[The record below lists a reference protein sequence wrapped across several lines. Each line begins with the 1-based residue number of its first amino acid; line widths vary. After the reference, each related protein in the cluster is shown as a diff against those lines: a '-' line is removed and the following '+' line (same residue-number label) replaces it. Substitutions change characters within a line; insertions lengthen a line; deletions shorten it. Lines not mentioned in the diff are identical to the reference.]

1 MAEDIRKQRM
11 NLSSWFVFSVL
22 FLSSFVHFIH
32 MLVHKLRWHNYLPA
46 TKLIKGGRN
55 FISNGSTRLRC
66 SAGVED
72 DKSPF
77 FITTPIYYVNG
88 QPHLGH
94 AYTSV
99 ACDMIARFQRADG
112 REVFFLTGTDEHG
125 QKVEQS
131 ATLAGKTPIQLADEV
146 SSNFRNLANLLGC
159 SYDDYIRTT
168 EDRHKKAVKALWEK
182 LESNGQIYLGAYEG
196 WYSIRDEAFYS
207 ENELINGK
215 APTGA
220 DVTWVKEESYFFRLS
235 QYTNKLLEYYNSN
248 VDFIAP
254 KSRRNEVVSFVSQEG
269 GLKDLSISRTTFS
282 WGLPVPSN
290 SKHVVY
296 VWLDALANYITAV
309 GYPDETDSKFK
320 KFWPASLHVVGKDIL
335 RFHTVFWPAFLMA
348 ADLPLP
354 KRIFAHGWWTKD
366 GEKMSKSL
374 GNVLD
379 PYELLS
385 TYGKDYLR
393 YFLVAEVIFGN
404 DGDFTH
410 EQFVNRINSD
420 LANDIGNLAQ
430 RVLTFINKNCN
441 NHVPQPTVLLEG
453 DRELL
458 NACRYTYDKCKERMN
473 SQDLKGFCESIVE
486 LSKLG
491 NKYIDVNAPWTLRK
505 QGDLERMNTVLYT
518 LAETIR
524 VLAVLLSPITPSS
537 SDNLLHQ
544 LGIEIGS
551 DLRRFS
557 SIKSN
562 QIDVNR
568 SLGASIVPVFPKLEQ
583 KESKEKSS
591 NGVYST
597 AHPDQKL
604 PDFSDI
610 GINLSKEELAV
621 KIVDTGVIIRDM
633 KASKADKDALRP
645 FVQELLAYK
654 ERYKVANNGIGYD
667 QK

>member
-1 MAEDIRKQRM
+1 MLVNKFRLNSYLPTSKALTGHRT
-11 NLSSWFVFSVL
+11 SSR
-22 FLSSFVHFIH
+22 FLSN
-32 MLVHKLRWHNYLPA
+32 RN
-46 TKLIKGGRN
+46 TKKHC
-55 FISNGSTRLRC
+55 T
-66 SAGVED
+66 AGAAD
-72 DKSPF
+72 NKSPF

-99 ACDMIARFQRADG
+99 ACDIIARFQRLDG
-112 REVFFLTGTDEHG
+112 REVYFLTGTDEHG

-146 SSNFRNLANLLGC
+146 SNNFRKLANLLDC
-159 SYDDYIRTT
+159 AYDDYIRTT
-168 EDRHKKAVKALWEK
+168 EERHKKAVKALWEK

-207 ENELINGK
+207 ENELVNGK

-235 QYTNKLLEYYNSN
+235 QYTDKLLEYYNSN
-248 VDFIAP
+248 PDFIAP

-282 WGLPVPSN
+282 WGLPVPTD

-309 GYPDETDSKFK
+309 GYPDVNDAKFK

-379 PYELLS
+379 PYELLNI
-385 TYGKDYLR
+385 YGKDYLR

-410 EQFVNRINSD
+410 EQFINRINSD

-430 RVLTFINKNCN
+430 RVLTFINKNSN
-441 NHVPQPTVLLEG
+441 NLIPQPTAILEG
-453 DRELL
+453 DQELL
-458 NACRYTYDKCKERMN
+458 NACRQTYDKCKERMN
-473 SQDLKGFCESIVE
+473 LQDLKGVCESIVE

-491 NKYIDVNAPWTLRK
+491 NKYIDVNAPWTLKK
-505 QGDLERMNTVLYT
+505 QGDVERMNTVLYV

-524 VLAVLLSPITPSS
+524 VLAVLLSPITPTS
-537 SDNLLHQ
+537 SDNLLQQ
-544 LGIEIGS
+544 LGLDATNE
-551 DLRRFS
+551 LRSFA
-557 SIKSN
+557 SIKTSR
-562 QIDVNR
+562 IAVGKP
-568 SLGASIVPVFPKLEQ
+568 LGAVVPVFPKLEQ
-583 KESKEKSS
+583 KENKENKEKSGS
-591 NGVYST
+591 SGVYSSS
-597 AHPDQKL
+597 HPDQKL
-604 PDFSDI
+604 PDFSEI
-610 GINLSKEELAV
+610 GNKLSKEELAE
-621 KIVDTGVIIRDM
+621 KIVATGAVIRDM
-633 KASKADKDALRP
+633 KAAKADKDALRP

-654 ERYKVANNGIGYD
+654 ERYKLANNGVGYE